1 MNSYQVLYIL
11 RPDMEEEARTA
22 LIEQIAGIIT
32 SDGGEVEKTDE
43 WGMKKLAYPIDD
55 LNDGYY
61 VLVDFK
67 AKPELPRELERK
79 MQISDFVMR
88 YMVEKQDVKGA

>member
-1 MNSYQVLYIL
+1 MNTYQVLYIL
-11 RPDMEEEARTA
+11 KPDMEDEARTA
-22 LIEQIAGIIT
+22 VIEQIAGIIT
-32 SDGGEVEKTDE
+32 ADGGEVVKTDE
-43 WGMKKLAYPIDD
+43 WGMRRLAYPIQD

-79 MQISDFVMR
+79 MQISEQVMR
-88 YMVEKQDVKGA
+88 YMVEKQEA